1 MFVSI
6 NIEIERKSSQKSNVF
21 INHEGKKKKRNKAK
35 NETLARGREKPY
47 KIAK

>member
-21 INHEGKKKKRNKAK
+21 INHEGKKEKKQTK
-35 NETLARGREKPY
+35 NETLIARGRKTL
-47 KIAK
+47 